1 MRFTKMQGIGNH
13 FVVLDARDIPPA
25 TDLSLLA
32 TAMCAPHT
40 GVGADGLLVGG
51 IDASD
56 EAIAQDGIHAS
67 ELGISMRMFN
77 PDGTEDMCGNGLR
90 CIGLWALANDAVE
103 VGVPFTVATK
113 EGPRRLQILEANSK
127 RTSGILTV
135 DMGVPRFAAEEIP
148 FCGTGSVIDR
158 HITLAGRDLAL
169 TSVNTGS
176 THTVIFGD
184 PLPEEDFQRLSPMLE
199 CHPLFPERT
208 SIMWATPQGEN
219 AIRIRIWERGAGETF
234 GCGTG
239 ACATAVAARVL
250 GIAPEGDVTVI
261 SRGGALSISWPGSG
275 EPITM
280 TGPAVTVFSGDFRL
294 D

>member
-13 FVVLDARDIPPA
+13 FVVLDSRDIPPA
-25 TDLSLLA
+25 TDLNVLA
-32 TAMCAPHT
+32 VRMCAPHT
-40 GVGADGLLVGG
+40 GVGADGLLIGG
-51 IDASD
+51 IDAGDAPTGIPTSHSD
-56 EAIAQDGIHAS
+56 
-67 ELGISMRMFN
+67 ISMRMFN

-90 CIGLWALANDAVE
+90 CIGLWALANDAVQ

-113 EGPRRLQILEANSK
+113 EGPRRLQILEANSD
-127 RTSGILTV
+127 RTSGVLTV
-135 DMGVPRFAAEEIP
+135 DMGVPRFAAEEVP
-148 FCGTGSVIDR
+148 FCGSGSLIDR
-158 HITLAGRDLAL
+158 HITLAGRDLTL

-176 THTVIFGD
+176 THTVILGD

-199 CHPLFPERT
+199 CHPMFPERT
-208 SIMWATPQGEN
+208 SIMWATLLGES

-239 ACATAVAARVL
+239 ACATAVAARTL
-250 GIAPEGDVTVI
+250 GIVPEGDVTVI
-261 SRGGALSISWPGSG
+261 SRGGALSISWPGG
-275 EPITM
+275 DAPITM